1 MSRPSL
7 YLIDVE
13 GTIAPCSLTSERL
26 IPYARTHLEP
36 FLRREIAALEQKGGD
51 LDATELAA
59 DSLFHNLALL
69 QAENHAETDPDAPRI
84 LPHRGLSSRRTCTDP
99 SGAIPE
105 ILAYLNW
112 LMDRDSDSIALKS
125 LQGKIWKTG
134 FDSGELVGTLFEDV
148 SRAFARWRQY
158 ARIAIYS
165 SGSIPAQQVFFR
177 HSICGDLTP
186 FIAAYFD
193 THVGPKI
200 DAVSYEAI
208 AAEFK
213 VTAQEVCFFSDAP
226 RELDAARAAGMD
238 TRLVCRPGNAAVAV
252 CDHFAI
258 RSFDEVP

>member
-59 DSLFHNLALL
+59 DSLFHDLALL

-84 LPHRGLSSRRTCTDP
+84 LPHRELTSQRTYNDP

-105 ILAYLNW
+105 VLAYLNW
-112 LMDRDSDSIALKS
+112 LMDRDSNSIALKS
-125 LQGKIWKTG
+125 LQGKIWKAG
-134 FDSGELVGTLFEDV
+134 FESGELVGTLFEDV
-148 SRAFARWRQY
+148 PRAFARWRQY

-165 SGSIPAQQVFFR
+165 SGSIPVQRAFFSR
-177 HSICGDLTP
+177 SIRGDLTP

-193 THVGPKI
+193 THLGSKV
-200 DAVSYEAI
+200 DAASYASI
-208 AAEFK
+208 AVELQ

-226 RELDAARAAGMD
+226 HELDAARAAGMD

-258 RSFDEVP
+258 RSFDEVS